1 LGECGEIICNID
13 RFINI
18 ISFITIMDMTT
29 IAVKRNVRGMINEFG
44 NKGETYSDILV
55 RIIRAAKKVQ
65 IRELLM
71 DETDSVSIDEAIKE
85 AEKKWPK

>member
-1 LGECGEIICNID
+1 MVD
-13 RFINI
+13 SFINVI
-18 ISFITIMDMTT
+18 ILIKIMDTTT
-29 IAVKRNVRGMINEFG
+29 IAVRRDVRGMINEFG

-71 DETDSVSIDEAIKE
+71 DETNTISAEEALRN
-85 AEKKWPK
+85 AEKRWS

>member
-1 LGECGEIICNID
+1 
-13 RFINI
+13 
-18 ISFITIMDMTT
+18 MDTTT
-29 IAVKRNVRGMINEFG
+29 IAVRRDVRGMINEFG

-71 DETDSVSIDEAIKE
+71 DETNTISAEEALRN
-85 AEKKWPK
+85 AEKRWL